1 MAGLARGLGALFA
14 LQLFTR
20 LLSFAVNAFLARSLG
35 PAWYAFAN
43 MQLHLIASTALFLP
57 KEGLRRA
64 AQRIYPGGV
73 GSPLAWG
80 MNVAWLSVPV
90 AASVAGFLVA
100 AAACSGANG
109 EWEALMGSSE
119 ARATLLVA
127 ALAAVV
133 EAACEP
139 GWVYAQA
146 NLLLPQRALAEG
158 AALVAKA
165 LTACALVLR
174 AVSVH
179 AMESDRA
186 VNNGSNPGSP
196 RGLGLAFGLS
206 QLAYSIAFLALLS
219 VLAAPRA
226 PTVSLAPH
234 RTPTGDST
242 TAAGTST
249 GGVRWLPRHVWVLTA
264 QSVAQSVQKY
274 VLTEGE
280 RLVVVAT
287 SPIESQGV
295 YALVTNLS
303 SLVGA
308 MPSSRAD
315 LSAQS
320 RTPSTPV

>member
-1 MAGLARGLGALFA
+1 MAGLARGLGILFA

-43 MQLHLIASTALFLP
+43 VQLHLVASTALFLP
-57 KEGLRRA
+57 KEGFRRA
-64 AQRIYPGGV
+64 AQRIYPGGE

-80 MNVAWLSVPV
+80 MNVAWLSVP
-90 AASVAGFLVA
+90 AAALVAGLLVA
-100 AAACSGANG
+100 AAACTGAQG
-109 EWEALMGSSE
+109 EWEALMGRSE
-119 ARATLLVA
+119 ARATLLVS

-146 NLLLPQRALAEG
+146 NLLLSQRALAEG

-174 AVSVH
+174 AVSAGH
-179 AMESDRA
+179 AMDSGHA
-186 VNNGSNPGSP
+186 VNGGSSP
-196 RGLGLAFGLS
+196 SNHRGLGLAFGLS
-206 QLAYSIAFLALLS
+206 QLAYSISLLALLYA
-219 VLAAPRA
+219 LAAPRC
-226 PTVSLAPH
+226 PSQSLAPH
-234 RTPTGDST
+234 RTPADVSPPTDGSA
-242 TAAGTST
+242 TAASAP
-249 GGVRWLPRHVWVLTA
+249 RWLPRRVWVLTA
-264 QSVAQSVQKY
+264 QSVAQAAQKY

-295 YALVTNLS
+295 YALVTNFI

-308 MPSSRAD
+308 RRPPLA
-315 LSAQS
+315 
-320 RTPSTPV
+320 P